1 MQARLV
7 FALVI
12 AAAAACAEPSDDTDD
27 AATSSA
33 DADTGSSSTDGSGTG
48 SAAGSSDA
56 VDSST
61 TVSDGDGLLQCIETC
76 EVPSECC
83 LPGTACPGSY
93 PNNVDCR
100 DGFCVRPQC
109 QDDAE
114 CEALGTGMLCR
125 ALRGVAT
132 CVLPC
137 TDDAECAELGAH
149 QLCRGTT
156 DLGERHCFEHCDQAG
171 VFCGNQSCD
180 PDSGL
185 CLCET
190 DGECLSGWQCRD

>member
-1 MQARLV
+1 LSPHRALV
-7 FALVI
+7 HSLVI
-12 AAAAACAEPSDDTDD
+12 AVMAACAEPSSDETGGSEAGASSSAGAD
-27 AATSSA
+27 TSSA
-33 DADTGSSSTDGSGTG
+33 STSDSSSGVTG
-48 SAAGSSDA
+48 G
-56 VDSST
+56 ST
-61 TVSDGDGLLQCIETC
+61 TSGDGDGLLQCIETC

-83 LPGTACPGSY
+83 LPGTACPGPY

-100 DGFCVRPQC
+100 DGFCVRPHC
-109 QDDAE
+109 IDDAE
-114 CEALGTGMLCR
+114 CEALSAGMLCR
-125 ALRGVAT
+125 PVRGVAT

-137 TDDAECAELGAH
+137 TDDAGCVGAGAH

-156 DLGERHCFEHCDQAG
+156 DMGEQHCFEHCDQAG

-190 DGECLSGWQCRD
+190 DGECLSGWQCHD